1 MEFKQVK
8 ISSNLSEFFSDNFKK
23 KWNLVDYYDT
33 NKPAI
38 FFGLYTN
45 TDRLFLQNHK
55 GKSLVIWGGSD
66 LDRTKSLSLVKNLVD
81 IGSCYTWVYPGFFSE
96 VLSKYKI
103 KHKKIFVPIKNYDE
117 FQPIE
122 CGDKIYVYKGILG
135 NRKDYFKW
143 DEVIQPIINHFGK
156 DNILYTQNETIET
169 LKNKFYKNSF
179 VYIKPNEKGGCTTM
193 FEMAYMGRKTI
204 GLGFENC
211 EFFST
216 YKNTNN
222 LIQQIEDESKKIG
235 KINYKTSESIK
246 NTFISDN
253 SWLYSNYYE

>member
-1 MEFKQVK
+1 
-8 ISSNLSEFFSDNFKK
+8 
-23 KWNLVDYYDT
+23 
-33 NKPAI
+33 
-38 FFGLYTN
+38 
-45 TDRLFLQNHK
+45 
-55 GKSLVIWGGSD
+55 
-66 LDRTKSLSLVKNLVD
+66 
-81 IGSCYTWVYPGFFSE
+81 
-96 VLSKYKI
+96 
-103 KHKKIFVPIKNYDE
+103 
-117 FQPIE
+117 
-122 CGDKIYVYKGILG
+122 
-135 NRKDYFKW
+135 
-143 DEVIQPIINHFGK
+143 
-156 DNILYTQNETIET
+156 
-169 LKNKFYKNSF
+169 